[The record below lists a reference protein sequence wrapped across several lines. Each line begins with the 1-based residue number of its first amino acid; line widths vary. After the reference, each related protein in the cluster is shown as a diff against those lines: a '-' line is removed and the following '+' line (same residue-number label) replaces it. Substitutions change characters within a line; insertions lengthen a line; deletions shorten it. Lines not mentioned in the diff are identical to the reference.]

1 MIGFGSQAETELD
14 VSRFDGDKE
23 IRVVAEVVA
32 RHAEKRRREYRLTE
46 QPVKRGPLDIEGYW
60 SDSVPWC
67 EWMTEPSI
75 LQSCAEECE
84 LPIFELANLIAYQ
97 IRPINWQVFSWM
109 GMAIQGREY
118 EEVLTDSLPKY
129 ATELMK
135 VRKCDETLLR
145 SNFAKSGAKAKLA
158 TDLKQKDKASVRE
171 CWDIW
176 QKEPDRYK
184 GKAAFARDMRDKY
197 INLESQPVIEGWCRE
212 WGRKT

>member
-1 MIGFGSQAETELD
+1 MIGFGSEVDTELD

>member
-1 MIGFGSQAETELD
+1 MIGFGSEVDTELD

-184 GKAAFARDMRDKY
+184 GKASFARDMRDKY
-197 INLESQPVIEGWCRE
+197 ENLESQPVIEGWCRE
-212 WGRKT
+212 WERKT